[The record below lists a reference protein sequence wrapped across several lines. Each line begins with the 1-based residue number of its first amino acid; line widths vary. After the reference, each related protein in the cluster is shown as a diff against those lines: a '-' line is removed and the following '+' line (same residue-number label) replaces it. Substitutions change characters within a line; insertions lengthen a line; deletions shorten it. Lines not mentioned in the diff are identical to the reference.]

1 VEVAESLRVCG
12 EGGVEELKIR
22 GVGGPVVL
30 LGGLHRASE
39 PKRIEW
45 NNIMLVQFIAS
56 SLVFIKARSLRSL
69 TGWKFLA
76 MEIVVWEWRPERSLY
91 ITFSS

>member
-1 VEVAESLRVCG
+1 
-12 EGGVEELKIR
+12 
-22 GVGGPVVL
+22 
-30 LGGLHRASE
+30 
-39 PKRIEW
+39 
-45 NNIMLVQFIAS
+45 MLVQFIAS